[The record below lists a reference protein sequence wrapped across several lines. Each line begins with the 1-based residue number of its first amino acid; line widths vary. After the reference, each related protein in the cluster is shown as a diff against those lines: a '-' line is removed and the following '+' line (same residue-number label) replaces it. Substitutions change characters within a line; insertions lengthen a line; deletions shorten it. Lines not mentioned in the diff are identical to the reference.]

1 MRGGE
6 THSWAIGSDDP
17 EVVVEG
23 QRLPEGAFEAGRGHA
38 VEVDDGWRGTERIA
52 MFAPGESAAIREDE
66 GLGFCY
72 HCCGTVDLDRI

>member
-6 THSWAIGSDDP
+6 THSWAIGSDDS

-23 QRLPEGAFEAGRGHA
+23 QRVPEGAFEAGGGHA

-52 MFAPGESAAIREDE
+52 IFAPGESTAIREGE
-66 GLGFCY
+66 GLSFCCHY
-72 HCCGTVDLDRI
+72 CGTVDLDGI